1 MSNPTWG
8 PQNPQMPQQPPYG
21 GRPPYGQP
29 VQPPAGPPPQ
39 GFGPP
44 PQGYGQPPQGLGQPP
59 AYGAPQAYDAAGSYN
74 PQGAYGGGYR
84 PPGAY
89 GQGFPG
95 APAPKAGSS
104 SKILIIVVAAVVVL
118 GLLGGVV
125 SLMSNKSG
133 GTTPTVVQPTPTRGT
148 TTSAPTT
155 ATKAPT
161 TTAATKT
168 TTTTAPAGGAIA
180 MPNGLAVTPASGW
193 TLKDQDGTT
202 VSLTNGSGFY
212 YAIAVSGVSGGTTGT
227 AVVDKYLANL
237 SAKLTNV
244 SKDTTDAIQVD
255 PKVLAAEGGLQ
266 GTLAS
271 SSGSEKVGVAVVG
284 SVRQSDGVTFIGVLL
299 YDPTGSTAD
308 LKQPFTDMTV
318 SILKTQV
325 A

>member
-21 GRPPYGQP
+21 GQPPYGQP
-29 VQPPAGPPPQ
+29 GQPPAGPP
-39 GFGPP
+39 
-44 PQGYGQPPQGLGQPP
+44 QGYGQQPPGLGQPP
-59 AYGAPQAYDAAGSYN
+59 AFGAPQAYGAAGSYN

-84 PPGAY
+84 PPGTY
-89 GQGFPG
+89 PQGFQG

-118 GLLGGVV
+118 GLVGGGVA
-125 SLMSNKSG
+125 LLSNKPE
-133 GTTPTVVQPTPTRGT
+133 GTTPSVVQPTPTRAT
-148 TTSAPTT
+148 TSSAPTT

-161 TTAATKT
+161 TTATKA
-168 TTTTAPAGGAIA
+168 TTTTAPAGGAVA
-180 MPNGLAVTPASGW
+180 MPNGLSVTPASGW

-202 VSLTNGSGFY
+202 VTLTNGSAFY
-212 YAIAVSGVSGGTTGT
+212 YAIAVSGVPGGTAGT
-227 AVVDKYLANL
+227 AIVDKYLSNL

-244 SKDTTDAIQVD
+244 SKDTTDAVEVD
-255 PKVLAAEGGLQ
+255 PKVLAGEGGLQ

-271 SSGSEKVGVAVVG
+271 SSGSQKVGVAVVG
-284 SVRQSDGVTFIGVLL
+284 SVRKSDGVTFIGVLL
-299 YDPTGSTAD
+299 YDATASTAE
-308 LKQPFTDMTV
+308 LKQPFTDMTL

>member
-21 GRPPYGQP
+21 GQPQYGQP
-29 VQPPAGPPPQ
+29 GQPPAGQPQ
-39 GFGPP
+39 GFGQPP
-44 PQGYGQPPQGLGQPP
+44 AGQAPQGFGQQPP
-59 AYGAPQAYDAAGSYN
+59 AYGAPQAYGAAGPYN

-89 GQGFPG
+89 GQGNPG
-95 APAPKAGSS
+95 VSAPKAGSS
-104 SKILIIVVAAVVVL
+104 AKILIIVVAAVVVL
-118 GLLGGVV
+118 GLIGGGVA
-125 SLMSNKSG
+125 LLSNKGG
-133 GTTPTVVQPTPTRGT
+133 GTTPSVVQPTPTRGA
-148 TTSAPTT
+148 TTSTPTT
-155 ATKAPT
+155 ATKTPT
-161 TTAATKT
+161 TTSTTKT

-193 TLKDQDGTT
+193 KLKDQDATT
-202 VSLTNGSGFY
+202 VSLTNGTAYY
-212 YAIAVSGVSGGTTGT
+212 YAIAVSGVAGGTTGT
-227 AVVDKYLANL
+227 AIVDKYLANL
-237 SAKLTNV
+237 STKLTNV
-244 SKDTTDAIQVD
+244 SKDTTDAVEVD

-271 SSGSEKVGVAVVG
+271 SSGSQKVGVAVVG

-299 YDPTGSTAD
+299 YDATASTAD

>member
-21 GRPPYGQP
+21 GQPPYGQP
-29 VQPPAGPPPQ
+29 VQPPAGQPPYGQ
-39 GFGPP
+39 P
-44 PQGYGQPPQGLGQPP
+44 PQGYGQQPQGLGQPP
-59 AYGAPQAYDAAGSYN
+59 AYGAPQAYGAAGSYN
-74 PQGAYGGGYR
+74 PQGAYGGQYR

-125 SLMSNKSG
+125 ALMSNKPG
-133 GTTPTVVQPTPTRGT
+133 GTTPTVVQATPTRGAT
-148 TTSAPTT
+148 SSAPTT

-161 TTAATKT
+161 TATTKAT
-168 TTTTAPAGGAIA
+168 TKTAPAGGAIA

-193 TLKDQDGTT
+193 TLKDQDGAT
-202 VSLTNGSGFY
+202 VSLTNGRAFY
-212 YAIAVSGVSGGTTGT
+212 YAIAVSGVPGGTTGT

-244 SKDTTDAIQVD
+244 SQETTSAIEVD
-255 PKVLAAEGGLQ
+255 PKVLAAEGGVQ

-271 SSGSEKVGVAVVG
+271 SSGSQKVGVAVVG

-299 YDPTGSTAD
+299 YDAAGSTAD